1 MYSLNLGGVVR
12 KEGIVEQ
19 HKFQNSWQLDPL
31 PSVYNDGLYIEVVD
45 NACSIIVTCFF
56 YHA

>member
-12 KEGIVEQ
+12 KEGLVEQ
-19 HKFQNSWQLDPL
+19 RKFQNSRQLDPL
-31 PSVYNDGLYIEVVD
+31 PRVYNDGLYIEVVD
-45 NACSIIVTCFF
+45 NAYGIIVTCFF